1 MFKVKNISIGNV
13 CRCLEFPYKVIQLGY
28 MDYNPPLKN
37 VANTFPDR
45 LEINIRLNGKGD
57 SVMVLDGTEY
67 VCKSPHVIIKKPNT
81 KYEFRNLPD
90 RNVMYICYPTEIIE
104 RFNEIG
110 LFDGPLAWEIER
122 TAEVEFLLKKI
133 CDAMNRSRESGVA
146 DRVDLD
152 CFALLNE
159 LLLQRVSLKKDI
171 ENVEREL
178 IMRADSFLHFNVMEY
193 VDFDELAVNLGMSK
207 STFFRHWKKYF
218 NETPAIH
225 FRNIKLDEA
234 MRLLG
239 LRRYKVFEI
248 AAMLQFSSSA
258 YFCAVFRNRFG
269 MTPQQYVISI
279 ENNQKENNI

>member
-1 MFKVKNISIGNV
+1 MFNVKNISLDRV
-13 CRCLEFPYKVIQLGY
+13 RRSLEFPYKVLQLGY

-37 VANTFPDR
+37 VVKTFPDR
-45 LEINIRLNGKGD
+45 LEINIRLNGRED
-57 SVMVLDGTEY
+57 SVMVLDGVEY
-67 VCKSPHVIIKKPNT
+67 ICKSPHVVIKKPNS
-81 KYEFRNLPD
+81 KYEFRSLPD
-90 RNVMYICYPTEIIE
+90 RNVIYMCYKTEFAE
-104 RFNEIG
+104 KFEEIG

-133 CDAMNRSRESGVA
+133 CDAMNRSRENGVA
-146 DRVDLD
+146 DRMDLD
-152 CFALLNE
+152 CFALINE
-159 LLLQRVSLKKDI
+159 LLLQRVNLKKDV
-171 ENVEREL
+171 ENAEREL

-193 VDFDELAVNLGMSK
+193 VDFDELAANLGMSK

-239 LRRYKVFEI
+239 IRRYKVFEI
-248 AAMLQFSSSA
+248 ASMLQFSSSA

-269 MTPQQYVISI
+269 VTPQQYVNSL
-279 ENNQKENNI
+279 ENNQKGE